1 MQLPEFRKAL
11 EQALSTQIIDNV
23 LMKAYVFQETKNN
36 ARKERAQYGTVKLE
50 RNADAM
56 WENIVANLL
65 VSMQGKKDE
74 AILKQLEDSDFID
87 TITDMLE
94 EVEFN
99 NES

>member
-11 EQALSTQIIDNV
+11 EQALSTQIVDNV
-23 LMKAYVFQETKNN
+23 LMRAYLFQETKNN

-56 WENIVANLL
+56 WENIVSNLL
-65 VSMQGKKDE
+65 VSMQGKKDD